1 MGKWW
6 GKDGP
11 IDGHAKYTRRALA
24 HMLTDTKATVARSL
38 EEADMT
44 KDEALELVKEF
55 GEGVITKI
63 AEYGVDLEEYGPLVN
78 GFVAY
83 NKLGLK
89 GVSELMDIAIKIVE
103 PDAVSELMQIKD
115 LSKFMEMPK

>member
-1 MGKWW
+1 
-6 GKDGP
+6 
-11 IDGHAKYTRRALA
+11 
-24 HMLTDTKATVARSL
+24 
-38 EEADMT
+38 MT

-89 GVSELMDIAIKIVE
+89 GIADIMDKAIKIIE
-103 PDAVSELMQIKD
+103 HDALIQLAKLEDVSKL
-115 LSKFMEMPK
+115 MEMPK

>member
-1 MGKWW
+1 
-6 GKDGP
+6 
-11 IDGHAKYTRRALA
+11 
-24 HMLTDTKATVARSL
+24 
-38 EEADMT
+38 MT

-63 AEYGVDLEEYGPLVN
+63 AEYGVDLEEFGPLVN

-89 GVSELMDIAIKIVE
+89 GVNELMDIAIKMIE
-103 PDAVSELMQIKD
+103 HDAFSELMKIKD
-115 LSKFMEMPK
+115 VSKFMEMPK

>member
-1 MGKWW
+1 
-6 GKDGP
+6 
-11 IDGHAKYTRRALA
+11 
-24 HMLTDTKATVARSL
+24 MLTKGQATVAGSL

-44 KDEALELVKEF
+44 KDEAQELVKEF
-55 GEGVITKI
+55 GEGIITKI

-83 NKLGLK
+83 KQLGLQ

-103 PDAVSELMQIKD
+103 PDAV
-115 LSKFMEMPK
+115 MEMLKFIQVSK

>member
-1 MGKWW
+1 
-6 GKDGP
+6 
-11 IDGHAKYTRRALA
+11 
-24 HMLTDTKATVARSL
+24 MLTKGQATVAGSL
-38 EEADMT
+38 EEADMD
-44 KDEALELVKEF
+44 KNEALELVKEF

-63 AEYGVDLEEYGPLVN
+63 AEHGVDLEEYGPLVN

-83 NKLGLK
+83 KELGLK
-89 GVSELMDIAIKIVE
+89 GVNELMDIAIKIVE

>member
-1 MGKWW
+1 
-6 GKDGP
+6 
-11 IDGHAKYTRRALA
+11 
-24 HMLTDTKATVARSL
+24 
-38 EEADMT
+38 MT

-83 NKLGLK
+83 NKLGLN
-89 GVSELMDIAIKIVE
+89 GVNELMDIAIKMIE
-103 PDAVSELMQIKD
+103 HDAFSELMKIKD
-115 LSKFMEMPK
+115 VSKFMEMPK